1 MLRKV
6 VRVLRTRII
15 FQVYDSP
22 KEELKRMEIFMNNV
36 KYIEE
41 FNSREDRTMTLGLN
55 HFADMVRAAF
65 FLPQIKFIG
74 I

>member
-1 MLRKV
+1 MEHATESIRMV
-6 VRVLRTRII
+6 SMSVQNANY

-22 KEELKRMEIFMNNV
+22 KEELKRMDIFMNNV

-41 FNSREDRTMTLGLN
+41 FNSHKNRTMTLGLN

-65 FLPQIKFIG
+65 FCHK
-74 I
+74 